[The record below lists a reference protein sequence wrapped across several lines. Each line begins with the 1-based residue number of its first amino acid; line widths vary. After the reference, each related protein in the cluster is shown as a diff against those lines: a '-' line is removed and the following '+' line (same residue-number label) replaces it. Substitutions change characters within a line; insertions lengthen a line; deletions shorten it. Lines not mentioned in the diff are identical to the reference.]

1 MLVQILLIAGAILT
15 GAITALKV
23 IAPKTA
29 TKKDDELLAALE
41 RIKELEKALGLNK

>member
-1 MLVQILLIAGAILT
+1 MLVQILLIAGAVLA

-29 TKKDDELLAALE
+29 TTKDDELLKALE